1 MKLEWV
7 LCPICGTKLGKR
19 DPNSNVKHTGI
30 YIDCKRCKNLIELGK
45 VPMPVPVPVVKKAI

>member
-19 DPNSNVKHTGI
+19 DPNNNVKHTGI

-45 VPMPVPVPVVKKAI
+45 VPMPVPVPEKPA